1 MRLIY
6 QPILFI
12 VVLIVASCNGA
23 ENKADGATEQTTINK
38 EEKSSKENIQQ
49 DMPSVSAPTSGAVP
63 EDSIGAKPDNNEILA
78 RIDQYLVS
86 KPEFQANASVISN
99 VSVPEMGGISPATAM
114 AFVAPEAGVHTP
126 VGRIAQD
133 HAETAIWG
141 GTLSTI
147 CADDVKSPVLVT
159 CTVNVIC

>member
-1 MRLIY
+1 MTVAVLVMTGAAIDT
-6 QPILFI
+6 I
-12 VVLIVASCNGA
+12 V
-23 ENKADGATEQTTINK
+23 
-38 EEKSSKENIQQ
+38 
-49 DMPSVSAPTSGAVP
+49 P
-63 EDSIGAKPDNNEILA
+63 
-78 RIDQYLVS
+78 
-86 KPEFQANASVISN
+86 VISN